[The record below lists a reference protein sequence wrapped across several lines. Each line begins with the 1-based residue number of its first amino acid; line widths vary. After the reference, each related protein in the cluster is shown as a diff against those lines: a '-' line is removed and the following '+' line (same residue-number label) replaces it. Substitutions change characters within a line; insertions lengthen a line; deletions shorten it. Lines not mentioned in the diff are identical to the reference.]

1 LNLKNTLD
9 GEEEILGVTQQPQA
23 SSKASNPG
31 HKIRFQLDELPAVT
45 EQRTGMRTR
54 FNGTKNVVGEDSD

>member
-1 LNLKNTLD
+1 MV
-9 GEEEILGVTQQPQA
+9 GATQPPVA
-23 SSKASNPG
+23 SSKASNMG

-45 EQRTGMRTR
+45 DQRTGMRTR